1 MSNVDPGGKII
12 KKFEVV
18 AVMAVELLLLVAVAL
33 SILVLFVLFIH
44 GIRTKMG
51 AIHTVV
57 QMQEDLQRIF
67 AGVLLVLLGLELIET
82 LQNYFAERH
91 VRVEVILIVAMIA
104 IGRHIVQLDIVSV
117 SGSTLLGVAALILA
131 LAVSYFLVER
141 TRIESGA
148 ATDETEE

>member
-1 MSNVDPGGKII
+1 MSNTDPGDKII

-33 SILVLFVLFIH
+33 AILVLFVLFIH
-44 GIRTKMG
+44 GIRTNLG

-57 QMQEDLQRIF
+57 QMQVDLQRIF
-67 AGVLLVLLGLELIET
+67 AGVLLVLLGLELVET

-104 IGRHIVQLDIVSV
+104 IGRHIVQLDIERV
-117 SGSTLLGVAALILA
+117 SGSTLLGVAALIVA

-141 TRIESGA
+141 TRIESA
-148 ATDETEE
+148 STPENEE